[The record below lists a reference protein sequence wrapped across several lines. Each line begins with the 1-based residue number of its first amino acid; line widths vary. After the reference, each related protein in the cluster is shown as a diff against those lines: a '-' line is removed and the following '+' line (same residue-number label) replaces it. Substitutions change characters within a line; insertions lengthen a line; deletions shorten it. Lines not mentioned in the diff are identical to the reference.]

1 MTKVKGQRKG
11 NTMEEKKSISDK
23 IKELDMAVDWF
34 YSDEFSLDTATEKY
48 KSAIKLAKE
57 IETDLDSLKNEITV
71 IQKDFTK
78 E

>member
-1 MTKVKGQRKG
+1 
-11 NTMEEKKSISDK
+11 MEEKKSISDK

>member
-1 MTKVKGQRKG
+1 MTKVKGQKKG
-11 NTMEEKKSISDK
+11 NIMEEKKSISDK